1 MSADLSNLARQPWAN
16 AEQSL
21 EANLNNPLCSWD
33 GRDGAGA
40 ATARKAMRAYAG
52 AHKMFATS
60 AITALTAQNSRGVF
74 DVLDVPPNFVEAQL
88 DAIFSDIFPDA
99 VKIGMISNE
108 GVAKAIAKSLSKH
121 GAKNVVL
128 DPVMVATS
136 GGVLMK
142 QSALHALKY
151 KLAPAADIIT
161 PNVREAEVLAEMKIS
176 SLAGMRA
183 AAIKISQFFGG
194 AILIKGGDLA
204 GASAA
209 CGAAE
214 AGAAE
219 MNIARNFKAFGRETG
234 KNGARENSA
243 SSTKSANFTDENFTS
258 EYKILTTSAEPSFER
273 NLSAA
278 PLDASFE
285 SNSEGADLTNS
296 AVDILYENGKF
307 YECSASKVTTKNT
320 HGTGCTLSSAI
331 ACALA
336 AGLSLSAAVAHAKGF
351 VRMALG
357 WGEQIGHGCGA
368 IDHYFTVQD
377 PFGADFGRPCADEIK
392 IISRD

>member
-1 MSADLSNLARQPWAN
+1 MRKILTIAGSDS
-16 AEQSL
+16 
-21 EANLNNPLCSWD
+21 
-33 GRDGAGA
+33 GGGAGIQA
-40 ATARKAMRAYAG
+40 DIKTIS
-52 AHKMFATS
+52 AHKMFAMS

-74 DVLDVPPNFVEAQL
+74 DVLDVSPHFVEAQL

-108 GVAKAIAKSLSKH
+108 GVAEAIAKSLSKH

-151 KLAPAADIIT
+151 KLAPAAEIIT
-161 PNVREAEVLAEMKIS
+161 PNVREAEVLAEMKIL
-176 SLAGMRA
+176 SLADMRA
-183 AAIKISQFFGG
+183 AAVKISQFFGG
-194 AILIKGGDLA
+194 AILIKGGDLTA
-204 GASAA
+204 ASAT
-209 CGAAE
+209 CIAAE
-214 AGAAE
+214 AGAAK
-219 MNIARNFKAFGRETG
+219 MNTARNFNASQRETG

-243 SSTKSANFTDENFTS
+243 GSTKSADFAEENFTS
-258 EYKILTTSAEPSFER
+258 EGINLAASAEPLFEQ
-273 NLSAA
+273 NLSV
-278 PLDASFE
+278 ASLGAGFE
-285 SNSEGADLTNS
+285 PSGENADLRNF

-307 YECSASKVTTKNT
+307 YEFSVPKISTRNT

-336 AGLSLSAAVAHAKGF
+336 AGLSLPAAVAHAKGF
-351 VRMALG
+351 VRRALG
-357 WGEQIGHGCGA
+357 WSEQIGHGCGA

-377 PFGADFGRPCADEIK
+377 PFGADFDRPCADEIK
-392 IISRD
+392 IIAPD

>member
-21 EANLNNPLCSWD
+21 EANLNNPLRSWD
-33 GRDGAGA
+33 GRDGVGA
-40 ATARKAMRAYAG
+40 ATARKAMRAYAS
-52 AHKMFATS
+52 AHKMFAMS

-74 DVLDVPPNFVEAQL
+74 GVLDVSPDFVEAQL

-151 KLAPAADIIT
+151 ELAPAAEIIT
-161 PNVREAEVLAEMKIS
+161 PNVREAEVLAEMKIL
-176 SLAGMRA
+176 SLADMRA
-183 AAIKISQFFGG
+183 AAVKISQFFGG
-194 AILIKGGDLA
+194 AILIKGGDLT
-204 GASAA
+204 GASEA
-209 CGAAE
+209 CI
-214 AGAAE
+214 AAE
-219 MNIARNFKAFGRETG
+219 MNTARNFNASQRETG
-234 KNGARENSA
+234 ENGARKNSMG
-243 SSTKSANFTDENFTS
+243 STKSADFADENFTS
-258 EYKILTTSAEPSFER
+258 ECVNLTASAKPSFGQ

-278 PLDASFE
+278 PLDAAFE
-285 SNSEGADLTNS
+285 LSGENADLRNF

-307 YECSASKVTTKNT
+307 YEFSAPKISTRNT

-336 AGLSLSAAVAHAKGF
+336 AGLSLPAAVAHAKGF
-351 VRMALG
+351 VRRALC
-357 WGEQIGHGCGA
+357 WSEQIGHGCGA
-368 IDHYFTVQD
+368 IDHYFTVQG
-377 PFGADFGRPCADEIK
+377 PFGADFGGSCSNEIK
-392 IISRD
+392 IISPD

>member
-1 MSADLSNLARQPWAN
+1 MRKILTIAGSDS
-16 AEQSL
+16 
-21 EANLNNPLCSWD
+21 
-33 GRDGAGA
+33 GGGAGIQA
-40 ATARKAMRAYAG
+40 DIKTIS
-52 AHKMFATS
+52 AHKMFAMS

-74 DVLDVPPNFVEAQL
+74 GVLDVPPNFVEAQL

-108 GVAKAIAKSLSKH
+108 GVAEAIAKSLSRH

-151 KLAPAADIIT
+151 KLAPAAEIIT

-183 AAIKISQFFGG
+183 AAVKISQFFGG
-194 AILIKGGDLA
+194 AILIKGGDLTA
-204 GASAA
+204 ASEA
-209 CGAAE
+209 CGTAE
-214 AGAAE
+214 ADT
-219 MNIARNFKAFGRETG
+219 ARNFNASQRETG
-234 KNGARENSA
+234 ENGARENSA
-243 SSTKSANFTDENFTS
+243 GSTKSADFADENFTS
-258 EYKILTTSAEPSFER
+258 ECKILTASAEPSFEQ

-278 PLDASFE
+278 PLGVGFE
-285 SNSEGADLTNS
+285 PSGEGADLTNS

-307 YECSASKVTTKNT
+307 YEFSAPKISTRNT

-336 AGLSLSAAVAHAKGF
+336 AGLSLPAAVAHAKGF
-351 VRMALG
+351 VRRALG
-357 WGEQIGHGCGA
+357 WSEQIGHGCGA
-368 IDHYFTVQD
+368 IDHYFTVQS
-377 PFGADFGRPCADEIK
+377 PFGADFGESCANEIK
-392 IISRD
+392 IISQD

>member
-1 MSADLSNLARQPWAN
+1 MKRILTIAGSDS
-16 AEQSL
+16 
-21 EANLNNPLCSWD
+21 
-33 GRDGAGA
+33 GGGAGIQA
-40 ATARKAMRAYAG
+40 DIKTIS
-52 AHKMFATS
+52 AHKMFAMS

-74 DVLDVPPNFVEAQL
+74 GVLDIPPNFVEAQL

-108 GVAKAIAKSLSKH
+108 GVAEAIAKSLGKH

-151 KLAPAADIIT
+151 KLAPAAEIIT

-176 SLAGMRA
+176 SLADMRA
-183 AAIKISQFFGG
+183 AAVKISQFFGG
-194 AILIKGGDLA
+194 AILIKGGDLV
-204 GASAA
+204 GASVA
-209 CGAAE
+209 CGAA
-214 AGAAE
+214 GAAQ
-219 MNIARNFKAFGRETG
+219 NFNASQRDTG
-234 KNGARENSA
+234 ENGARENFA
-243 SSTKSANFTDENFTS
+243 GSTKSADFADENFTS
-258 EYKILTTSAEPSFER
+258 GGGNLTTGAEPSFGR

-278 PLDASFE
+278 PLGAGFE
-285 SNSEGADLTNS
+285 LSGEGGDLRNF

-307 YECSASKVTTKNT
+307 HEFSAPKISTRNT

-336 AGLSLSAAVAHAKGF
+336 AGLSLPAAVAHAKGF
-351 VRMALG
+351 VRRALG

-368 IDHYFTVQD
+368 IDHYFTVRD
-377 PFGADFGRPCADEIK
+377 PLGADFGGSCANEIK
-392 IISRD
+392 IIAPD

>member
-1 MSADLSNLARQPWAN
+1 MRKILTIAGSDS
-16 AEQSL
+16 
-21 EANLNNPLCSWD
+21 
-33 GRDGAGA
+33 GGGAGIQA
-40 ATARKAMRAYAG
+40 DIKTIS
-52 AHKMFATS
+52 AHKMFAMS

-74 DVLDVPPNFVEAQL
+74 GVLDVPPDFVEAQL
-88 DAIFSDIFPDA
+88 DAVFSDIFPDA

-108 GVAKAIAKSLSKH
+108 GVAEAIAKSLSKH

-151 KLAPAADIIT
+151 KLAPAAEIIT
-161 PNVREAEVLAEMKIS
+161 PNVREAEVLAEMKIL

-183 AAIKISQFFGG
+183 AAVKISQFFGG

-204 GASAA
+204 GASVA
-209 CGAAE
+209 CGATCIAAE
-214 AGAAE
+214 ADAAE
-219 MNIARNFKAFGRETG
+219 MNTARNFKARRCETSED
-234 KNGARENSA
+234 GARENFA
-243 SSTKSANFTDENFTS
+243 SLPKSANFASENFTS
-258 EYKILTTSAEPSFER
+258 GGGNLTASAEPSFGQ

-278 PLDASFE
+278 PLDAGFE
-285 SNSEGADLTNS
+285 PSGEGEDLTNS

-307 YECSASKVTTKNT
+307 YEFSAPKIATRNT

-336 AGLSLSAAVAHAKGF
+336 AGLSLPAAVAHAKGF
-351 VRMALG
+351 VRRALG
-357 WGEQIGHGCGA
+357 WDEQIGHGCGA
-368 IDHYFTVQD
+368 IDHYFTVQG
-377 PFGADFGRPCADEIK
+377 PFGADFDGSCANEIK
-392 IISRD
+392 IIAPD

>member
-1 MSADLSNLARQPWAN
+1 MRKILTIAGSDS
-16 AEQSL
+16 
-21 EANLNNPLCSWD
+21 
-33 GRDGAGA
+33 GGGAGIQA
-40 ATARKAMRAYAG
+40 DIKTIS
-52 AHKMFATS
+52 AHKMFAMS

-74 DVLDVPPNFVEAQL
+74 GVLDVPPDFVEAQL
-88 DAIFSDIFPDA
+88 DAVFSDIFPDA

-108 GVAKAIAKSLSKH
+108 GVAEAIAKSLGKH

-151 KLAPAADIIT
+151 ELAPAAEIIT
-161 PNVREAEVLAEMKIS
+161 PNVREAEVLAEMKIL

-183 AAIKISQFFGG
+183 AAVKISQFFSG

-204 GASAA
+204 GASRA
-209 CGAAE
+209 CGAADT
-214 AGAAE
+214 AQ
-219 MNIARNFKAFGRETG
+219 NFNASQRDTG
-234 KNGARENSA
+234 ENGARENFA
-243 SSTKSANFTDENFTS
+243 GSTKSADFADENFTS
-258 EYKILTTSAEPSFER
+258 GGGNLTTGAEPSFGR

-278 PLDASFE
+278 PLDAGFE
-285 SNSEGADLTNS
+285 SNSEDADLRNS

-307 YECSASKVTTKNT
+307 YEFSAPKISTRNT

-336 AGLSLSAAVAHAKGF
+336 AGLSLPVAVAHAKGF
-351 VRMALG
+351 VRRALG

-368 IDHYFTVQD
+368 IDHYFTVRD
-377 PFGADFGRPCADEIK
+377 PFGADFGGSCANEIK
-392 IISRD
+392 IIAPD

>member
-1 MSADLSNLARQPWAN
+1 MRKILTIAGSDS
-16 AEQSL
+16 
-21 EANLNNPLCSWD
+21 
-33 GRDGAGA
+33 GGGAGIQA
-40 ATARKAMRAYAG
+40 DIKTIS
-52 AHKMFATS
+52 AHKMFAMS

-74 DVLDVPPNFVEAQL
+74 GVLDVSPDFVEAQL

-108 GVAKAIAKSLSKH
+108 GVAEAIAKSLSKY

-151 KLAPAADIIT
+151 ELAPAAEIIT

-176 SLAGMRA
+176 SLAGMHA
-183 AAIKISQFFGG
+183 AAVKISQFFGG

-204 GASAA
+204 GASEA
-209 CGAAE
+209 CIAAE
-214 AGAAE
+214 ASAAK
-219 MNIARNFKAFGRETG
+219 MNAARNFNASQRETG
-234 KNGARENSA
+234 ENGACENSA
-243 SSTKSANFTDENFTS
+243 GLTERANFASENFTN
-258 EYKILTTSAEPSFER
+258 ECKILTTGAEPSFGQ

-278 PLDASFE
+278 PLDIGFKPSG
-285 SNSEGADLTNS
+285 EGEDLTNS

-307 YECSASKVTTKNT
+307 YEFSAPKISTRNT

-336 AGLSLSAAVAHAKGF
+336 AGLSLPAAVAHAKGF
-351 VRMALG
+351 VRMALC
-357 WGEQIGHGCGA
+357 WNEQIGHGCGA

-377 PFGADFGRPCADEIK
+377 PFGADFDGSCANEIK
-392 IISRD
+392 IIAPD

>member
-21 EANLNNPLCSWD
+21 EANLNNPLRSRD
-33 GRDGAGA
+33 GRDGVGA
-40 ATARKAMRAYAG
+40 ATARKAMRAYAS

-74 DVLDVPPNFVEAQL
+74 SVLDVSPHFVEAQL

-108 GVAKAIAKSLSKH
+108 GVAEAIAKSLSRH

-151 KLAPAADIIT
+151 ELAPTAEIIT

-183 AAIKISQFFGG
+183 AAVKISQFFGG
-194 AILIKGGDLA
+194 AILIKGGDLTA
-204 GASAA
+204 ASAA
-209 CGAAE
+209 CGAADT
-214 AGAAE
+214 
-219 MNIARNFKAFGRETG
+219 ARNFKVLLREAG
-234 KNGARENSA
+234 ENGACENSA
-243 SSTKSANFTDENFTS
+243 SSTKSANFVSENFTS
-258 EYKILTTSAEPSFER
+258 ECKILTASAEPSFEQ
-273 NLSAA
+273 NLST
-278 PLDASFE
+278 ASL
-285 SNSEGADLTNS
+285 GAGFKPSGEDGGVDLTNL
-296 AVDILYENGKF
+296 AIDILYENGKF
-307 YECSASKVTTKNT
+307 YEFSAPKIATRNT

-336 AGLSLSAAVAHAKGF
+336 AGLSLPAAVAHAKGF
-351 VRMALG
+351 VRRSLG
-357 WGEQIGHGCGA
+357 WSEQIGHGCRA

-377 PFGADFGRPCADEIK
+377 PFGADFDGSCANEIK
-392 IISRD
+392 IIAPD

>member
-1 MSADLSNLARQPWAN
+1 MRKILTIAGSDS
-16 AEQSL
+16 
-21 EANLNNPLCSWD
+21 
-33 GRDGAGA
+33 GGGAGIQA
-40 ATARKAMRAYAG
+40 DIKTIS
-52 AHKMFATS
+52 AHKMFAMS

-74 DVLDVPPNFVEAQL
+74 GVLDVSPDFVEAQL

-99 VKIGMISNE
+99 VKIGMISNK
-108 GVAKAIAKSLSKH
+108 GVAEAIAKSLSRH

-142 QSALHALKY
+142 KSALHALKY

-161 PNVREAEVLAEMKIS
+161 PNVREAEVLAEMKIL

-183 AAIKISQFFGG
+183 AAVKISQFFGG

-209 CGAAE
+209 CGATCIAAE
-214 AGAAE
+214 ADTAE
-219 MNIARNFKAFGRETG
+219 TDTARNFNASQREASE
-234 KNGARENSA
+234 NGARENSA
-243 SSTKSANFTDENFTS
+243 SSTKSANFAAENFTS
-258 EYKILTTSAEPSFER
+258 ECKILTASAEPSFEQ

-278 PLDASFE
+278 PLDDGFKLS
-285 SNSEGADLTNS
+285 SEGEDSRNL

-307 YECSASKVTTKNT
+307 YEFSAPKISTRNT

-336 AGLSLSAAVAHAKGF
+336 AGLGLPAAVAHAKGF
-351 VRMALG
+351 VRRALG

-377 PFGADFGRPCADEIK
+377 PFGADFGGSCANEIK
-392 IISRD
+392 IIAPD

>member
-1 MSADLSNLARQPWAN
+1 MRKILTIAGSDS
-16 AEQSL
+16 
-21 EANLNNPLCSWD
+21 
-33 GRDGAGA
+33 GGGAGIQA
-40 ATARKAMRAYAG
+40 DIKTIS
-52 AHKMFATS
+52 AHKMFAMS

-74 DVLDVPPNFVEAQL
+74 GVLDVSPDFVEAQL

-108 GVAKAIAKSLSKH
+108 GVAEAIAKSLSKH
-121 GAKNVVL
+121 DAKNVVL

-142 QSALHALKY
+142 KSALHTLKY
-151 KLAPAADIIT
+151 KLAPAAEIIT

-176 SLAGMRA
+176 SLADMRA
-183 AAIKISQFFGG
+183 AAVKISQFFSG

-204 GASAA
+204 GASVA
-209 CGAAE
+209 CGAVDA
-214 AGAAE
+214 
-219 MNIARNFKAFGRETG
+219 ARNFNASQRKTG
-234 KNGARENSA
+234 ENGALKNSVDL
-243 SSTKSANFTDENFTS
+243 TERANFASENFTS
-258 EYKILTTSAEPSFER
+258 ECKNLTASAELPFEQ

-278 PLDASFE
+278 PLDAGLE

-307 YECSASKVTTKNT
+307 YEFYAPKIATCNT

-336 AGLSLSAAVAHAKGF
+336 AGLSLPAAVAHAKGF
-351 VRMALG
+351 VHRALG

-377 PFGADFGRPCADEIK
+377 PFGADFGGSCANEIK

>member
-1 MSADLSNLARQPWAN
+1 MKRILTIAGSDS
-16 AEQSL
+16 
-21 EANLNNPLCSWD
+21 
-33 GRDGAGA
+33 GGGAGIQA
-40 ATARKAMRAYAG
+40 DIKTIS
-52 AHKMFATS
+52 AHKMFAMS

-74 DVLDVPPNFVEAQL
+74 GVLDVSPDFVEAQL

-108 GVAKAIAKSLSKH
+108 GVAEAIAKSLSKH

-151 KLAPAADIIT
+151 KLAPAAEIIT

-176 SLAGMRA
+176 SLADMRA
-183 AAIKISQFFGG
+183 AAVKISQFFSG
-194 AILIKGGDLA
+194 AILIKGGDLTAASATCIAA
-204 GASAA
+204 GA
-209 CGAAE
+209 GAVQ
-214 AGAAE
+214 
-219 MNIARNFKAFGRETG
+219 NFKAFGRETG
-234 KNGARENSA
+234 ENGTRENSA
-243 SSTKSANFTDENFTS
+243 GSTKRTNFASENFTN
-258 EYKILTTSAEPSFER
+258 ECKILTASVELSFEQ

-278 PLDASFE
+278 PLDAGFGPSR
-285 SNSEGADLTNS
+285 EGADLRNL

-307 YECSASKVTTKNT
+307 YEFFAPKIATRNT

-336 AGLSLSAAVAHAKGF
+336 AGLSLPAAVAHAKGF
-351 VRMALG
+351 VRRALG

-377 PFGADFGRPCADEIK
+377 PFGADFGGSCANEVK
-392 IISRD
+392 ISSAR

>member
-1 MSADLSNLARQPWAN
+1 MKRILTIAGSDS
-16 AEQSL
+16 
-21 EANLNNPLCSWD
+21 
-33 GRDGAGA
+33 GGGAGIQA
-40 ATARKAMRAYAG
+40 DIKTIS
-52 AHKMFATS
+52 AHKMFAMS

-74 DVLDVPPNFVEAQL
+74 GVLDVPPYFVRAQL

-108 GVAKAIAKSLSKH
+108 GVAEAIVKNLSKY

-151 KLAPAADIIT
+151 ELAPAAEIIT
-161 PNVREAEVLAEMKIS
+161 PNVREAEILAEMKIS
-176 SLAGMRA
+176 SLADMRA
-183 AAIKISQFFGG
+183 AAVKISQFFGG

-204 GASAA
+204 GASVA
-209 CGAAE
+209 CGVADA
-214 AGAAE
+214 
-219 MNIARNFKAFGRETG
+219 ARNFKAFGHETG
-234 KNGARENSA
+234 ENGARENSA
-243 SSTKSANFTDENFTS
+243 DLTKRANFASENFTN
-258 EYKILTTSAEPSFER
+258 ECKILKTNAEPSFEQ
-273 NLSAA
+273 NLSAV
-278 PLDASFE
+278 PLDDDFE
-285 SNSEGADLTNS
+285 PSGENGDLRNL

-307 YECSASKVTTKNT
+307 YEFSAPKVATKNT

-336 AGLSLSAAVAHAKGF
+336 AGLSLPAAVAHAKGF
-351 VRMALG
+351 VRRALG

-368 IDHYFTVQD
+368 IDHYFTVQS
-377 PFGADFGRPCADEIK
+377 PFGADFGGSYANEIK
-392 IISRD
+392 IIS

>member
-1 MSADLSNLARQPWAN
+1 MRKILTIAGSDS
-16 AEQSL
+16 
-21 EANLNNPLCSWD
+21 
-33 GRDGAGA
+33 GGGAGIQA
-40 ATARKAMRAYAG
+40 DIKTIS
-52 AHKMFATS
+52 AHKMFAMS

-74 DVLDVPPNFVEAQL
+74 GVLDVSPDFVEAQL

-108 GVAKAIAKSLSKH
+108 GVAEVIAKSLSKH

-151 KLAPAADIIT
+151 KLAPAAEIIT

-183 AAIKISQFFGG
+183 AVVKISKFFGG

-209 CGAAE
+209 CGAAD
-214 AGAAE
+214 A
-219 MNIARNFKAFGRETG
+219 ARNFKAFGRKAGED
-234 KNGARENSA
+234 GARENSA
-243 SSTKSANFTDENFTS
+243 GLTERANFASENFTN
-258 EYKILTTSAEPSFER
+258 ECKILTASAVPSFEQ

-278 PLDASFE
+278 PLDTGFE
-285 SNSEGADLTNS
+285 PNSEGGDLRNL
-296 AVDILYENGKF
+296 AVDILYENGIF
-307 YECSASKVTTKNT
+307 YEFSAPKIATRNT

-336 AGLSLSAAVAHAKGF
+336 AGLSLPAAVAHAKGF
-351 VRMALG
+351 VRRALG
-357 WGEQIGHGCGA
+357 WNEQIGHGCGA

-377 PFGADFGRPCADEIK
+377 PFGANFDGSCANEIK
-392 IISRD
+392 IIVPD

>member
-1 MSADLSNLARQPWAN
+1 MKRILTIAGSDS
-16 AEQSL
+16 
-21 EANLNNPLCSWD
+21 
-33 GRDGAGA
+33 GGGAGIQA
-40 ATARKAMRAYAG
+40 DIKTIS
-52 AHKMFATS
+52 AHKMFAMS

-74 DVLDVPPNFVEAQL
+74 GVLDVPPDFVEAQL

-108 GVAKAIAKSLSKH
+108 GVAEAIAKSLSKH

-161 PNVREAEVLAEMKIS
+161 PNVREAEVLAEIKIS
-176 SLAGMRA
+176 SLADMRA
-183 AAIKISQFFGG
+183 AAVKISQFFGG

-204 GASAA
+204 GASEA
-209 CGAAE
+209 CGAA
-214 AGAAE
+214 GADTAQ
-219 MNIARNFKAFGRETG
+219 NFKAFGHEMGENST
-234 KNGARENSA
+234 RENSA
-243 SSTKSANFTDENFTS
+243 SSTKRANFADENFTS
-258 EYKILTTSAEPSFER
+258 ECKILTARAEPSFEKKI
-273 NLSAA
+273 SAA
-278 PLDASFE
+278 PLDDGFKPSG
-285 SNSEGADLTNS
+285 EGGDLTNL
-296 AVDILYENGKF
+296 AVDILYESGKF
-307 YECSASKVTTKNT
+307 YEFSAPKISTRNT

-336 AGLSLSAAVAHAKGF
+336 AGLSLPAAVAHAKGF
-351 VRMALG
+351 VHRALG

-368 IDHYFTVQD
+368 IDHYFTAQD
-377 PFGADFGRPCADEIK
+377 PFGADFCGSCANEIK

>member
-1 MSADLSNLARQPWAN
+1 MRKILTIAGSDS
-16 AEQSL
+16 
-21 EANLNNPLCSWD
+21 
-33 GRDGAGA
+33 GGGAGIQA
-40 ATARKAMRAYAG
+40 DIKTIS
-52 AHKMFATS
+52 AHKMFAMS

-74 DVLDVPPNFVEAQL
+74 GVLDVSPDFVEAQL

-108 GVAKAIAKSLSKH
+108 GVAEAIAKSLSKH

-151 KLAPAADIIT
+151 KLAPAAEIIT

-176 SLAGMRA
+176 SLADMRA
-183 AAIKISQFFGG
+183 AAVKISQFFSG
-194 AILIKGGDLA
+194 AILIKGGDLTAASATCIAA
-204 GASAA
+204 GA
-209 CGAAE
+209 GAVQ
-214 AGAAE
+214 
-219 MNIARNFKAFGRETG
+219 NFKAFGRETG
-234 KNGARENSA
+234 ENGTRENSA
-243 SSTKSANFTDENFTS
+243 GSTKRTNFASENFTNES
-258 EYKILTTSAEPSFER
+258 GNLKTSAEPSFEQ

-278 PLDASFE
+278 SIGAGFE
-285 SNSEGADLTNS
+285 PSGEDEDGDLTNL

-307 YECSASKVTTKNT
+307 YEFFAPKIATRNT

-336 AGLSLSAAVAHAKGF
+336 AGLSLPAAVAHAKGF
-351 VRMALG
+351 VRRALG

-377 PFGADFGRPCADEIK
+377 PFGADFGGSCANEVK
-392 IISRD
+392 ISSAR

>member
-1 MSADLSNLARQPWAN
+1 M
-16 AEQSL
+16 
-21 EANLNNPLCSWD
+21 
-33 GRDGAGA
+33 GA

-74 DVLDVPPNFVEAQL
+74 GVLDVSPDFVEAQL
-88 DAIFSDIFPDA
+88 DAIFNDIFPDA

-108 GVAKAIAKSLSKH
+108 GVAEAIAKSLSKH

-151 KLAPAADIIT
+151 ELAPAAEIIT

-183 AAIKISQFFGG
+183 AAVKISQFFGG
-194 AILIKGGDLA
+194 AILIKGGDLTA
-204 GASAA
+204 ASAA
-209 CGAAE
+209 CGAAD
-214 AGAAE
+214 AAQ
-219 MNIARNFKAFGRETG
+219 NFKAFGHEIG
-234 KNGARENSA
+234 ENGALKNSA
-243 SSTKSANFTDENFTS
+243 DLTKSANFADENFTS
-258 EYKILTTSAEPSFER
+258 GGVNLTADAELSFEQ

-278 PLDASFE
+278 SLSAGFE
-285 SNSEGADLTNS
+285 PSGEGADLRNL

-307 YECSASKVTTKNT
+307 HEFSAPKISTRNT

-336 AGLSLSAAVAHAKGF
+336 AGLSLPAAVAHAKGF
-351 VRMALG
+351 VRRALG
-357 WGEQIGHGCGA
+357 WSEQIGHGCGA

-377 PFGADFGRPCADEIK
+377 PFGADFDGSCADEIK
-392 IISRD
+392 IIPPD

>member
-1 MSADLSNLARQPWAN
+1 MRKILTIAGSDS
-16 AEQSL
+16 
-21 EANLNNPLCSWD
+21 
-33 GRDGAGA
+33 GGGAGIQA
-40 ATARKAMRAYAG
+40 DIKTIS
-52 AHKMFATS
+52 AHKMFAMS

-74 DVLDVPPNFVEAQL
+74 GVLDVSPDFVEAQL

-99 VKIGMISNE
+99 VKIGMISNK
-108 GVAKAIAKSLSKH
+108 GVAEAIAKSLSKH

-161 PNVREAEVLAEMKIS
+161 PNVREAEVLAEIKIS
-176 SLAGMRA
+176 SLADMRA
-183 AAIKISQFFGG
+183 AAVKISQFFGG

-204 GASAA
+204 GASRA

-214 AGAAE
+214 A
-219 MNIARNFKAFGRETG
+219 ARNFKAFGHEAG
-234 KNGARENSA
+234 ENGTRENSA
-243 SSTKSANFTDENFTS
+243 GLTEHANFASENFTN
-258 EYKILTTSAEPSFER
+258 ECKILTARAELSFEQ

-278 PLDASFE
+278 SLGAGFE
-285 SNSEGADLTNS
+285 PSGEDEGGDLRNL

-307 YECSASKVTTKNT
+307 YEFSAPKIATRNT

-336 AGLSLSAAVAHAKGF
+336 AGLSLPAAVAHAKGF
-351 VRMALG
+351 VHRALG

-377 PFGADFGRPCADEIK
+377 PFGADFGACKNEIK
-392 IISRD
+392 IISSD

>member
-1 MSADLSNLARQPWAN
+1 MKTNIPILTITGSDSTGGSGVQADIKTIS
-16 AEQSL
+16 
-21 EANLNNPLCSWD
+21 
-33 GRDGAGA
+33 
-40 ATARKAMRAYAG
+40 
-52 AHKMFATS
+52 AHKMFAMS

-74 DVLDVPPNFVEAQL
+74 GVMDVSPDFVEAQL

-108 GVAKAIAKSLSKH
+108 GVAEAIAKSLSKH

-151 KLAPAADIIT
+151 ELAPAAEIIT
-161 PNVREAEVLAEMKIS
+161 PNVREAEVLAEMKILN
-176 SLAGMRA
+176 LADMRA
-183 AAIKISQFFGG
+183 AAVKISQFFGG
-194 AILIKGGDLA
+194 AILIKGGDLTA
-204 GASAA
+204 ASVA
-209 CGAAE
+209 CGAACIVAE
-214 AGAAE
+214 ADAAE
-219 MNIARNFKAFGRETG
+219 MNIAQNFKVLLREAG
-234 KNGARENSA
+234 ENGAHENSV
-243 SSTKSANFTDENFTS
+243 SSTKSANFADENFTS
-258 EYKILTTSAEPSFER
+258 ECKILTTGAESSFEQ

-278 PLDASFE
+278 PLDDGFKPSG
-285 SNSEGADLTNS
+285 EGADFTNL

-307 YECSASKVTTKNT
+307 YEFSAPKISTRNT

-351 VRMALG
+351 VRRALG
-357 WGEQIGHGCGA
+357 WDEQIGHGCGA
-368 IDHYFTVQD
+368 IDHYFTVRD
-377 PFGADFGRPCADEIK
+377 PFGADFDGSCANEIK
-392 IISRD
+392 IIAPN

>member
-1 MSADLSNLARQPWAN
+1 MKRILTIAGSDS
-16 AEQSL
+16 
-21 EANLNNPLCSWD
+21 
-33 GRDGAGA
+33 GGGAGIQA
-40 ATARKAMRAYAG
+40 DIKTIS
-52 AHKMFATS
+52 AHKMFAMS

-74 DVLDVPPNFVEAQL
+74 GVLDISPDFVEAQL

-108 GVAKAIAKSLSKH
+108 RVAETIAKSLSKH

-151 KLAPAADIIT
+151 KLAPAAEIIT

-176 SLAGMRA
+176 GLADMRA
-183 AAIKISQFFGG
+183 AAVKISQFFGG

-204 GASAA
+204 GASET
-209 CGAAE
+209 CGAAD
-214 AGAAE
+214 AAQ
-219 MNIARNFKAFGRETG
+219 NFKAFGLETSE
-234 KNGARENSA
+234 NGALKNSA
-243 SSTKSANFTDENFTS
+243 GLTKRANFASENFTN
-258 EYKILTTSAEPSFER
+258 ECKILTASVEPSFEK

-278 PLDASFE
+278 TLDDGFKPSDE
-285 SNSEGADLTNS
+285 DEDGDLRNL
-296 AVDILYENGKF
+296 AVDILYEDGKF
-307 YECSASKVTTKNT
+307 YEFSAPKIATRNT

-336 AGLSLSAAVAHAKGF
+336 AGLSLPAAVAHAKGF
-351 VRMALG
+351 VRRALG
-357 WGEQIGHGCGA
+357 WNEQIGHGCGA

-377 PFGADFGRPCADEIK
+377 PFGADFGGSCANEIK

>member
-1 MSADLSNLARQPWAN
+1 MKRILTIAGSDS
-16 AEQSL
+16 
-21 EANLNNPLCSWD
+21 
-33 GRDGAGA
+33 GGGAGIQA
-40 ATARKAMRAYAG
+40 DIKTIS
-52 AHKMFATS
+52 AHKMFAMS

-74 DVLDVPPNFVEAQL
+74 GVLDVSPDFVEAQL

-108 GVAKAIAKSLSKH
+108 GVAEAIAKSLSKY

-142 QSALHALKY
+142 KSALHALKY
-151 KLAPAADIIT
+151 KLAPAAEIIT

-176 SLAGMRA
+176 SLADMRA
-183 AAIKISQFFGG
+183 AAVKISQFFSG

-204 GASAA
+204 DASRA
-209 CGAAE
+209 CGAVDTAQNFNASQQE
-214 AGAAE
+214 AGE
-219 MNIARNFKAFGRETG
+219 D
-234 KNGARENSA
+234 GARENSA
-243 SSTKSANFTDENFTS
+243 GLTERANFADENLAS
-258 EYKILTTSAEPSFER
+258 ESGNLKTGTEPSFGQ

-278 PLDASFE
+278 PLDAGFE
-285 SNSEGADLTNS
+285 PNSEDGDLRNL
-296 AVDILYENGKF
+296 AIDILYENGKF
-307 YECSASKVTTKNT
+307 YEFSASKVATKNT

-336 AGLSLSAAVAHAKGF
+336 AGLSLPAAVAHAKGF
-351 VRMALG
+351 VRRALS

-377 PFGADFGRPCADEIK
+377 PFGADFGGSCANEIK

>member
-1 MSADLSNLARQPWAN
+1 MRKILTIAGSDS
-16 AEQSL
+16 
-21 EANLNNPLCSWD
+21 
-33 GRDGAGA
+33 GGGAGIQA
-40 ATARKAMRAYAG
+40 DIKTIS

-74 DVLDVPPNFVEAQL
+74 GVLDVSPHFVEAQL

-151 KLAPAADIIT
+151 ELAPAAEIIT
-161 PNVREAEVLAEMKIS
+161 PNVREAEVLAEMKIL
-176 SLAGMRA
+176 SLADMRA
-183 AAIKISQFFGG
+183 AAVKISQFFGG
-194 AILIKGGDLA
+194 AILIKGGDLT
-204 GASAA
+204 GASEA
-209 CGAAE
+209 CI
-214 AGAAE
+214 AAE
-219 MNIARNFKAFGRETG
+219 MNTARNFNASQRETG
-234 KNGARENSA
+234 ENGARKNSMG
-243 SSTKSANFTDENFTS
+243 STKSADFADENFTS
-258 EYKILTTSAEPSFER
+258 ECVNLTASAKPSFGQ

-278 PLDASFE
+278 PLDAAFE
-285 SNSEGADLTNS
+285 LSGENADLRNF

-307 YECSASKVTTKNT
+307 YEFSAPKISTRNT

-336 AGLSLSAAVAHAKGF
+336 AGLSLPAAVAHAKGF
-351 VRMALG
+351 VRRALC
-357 WGEQIGHGCGA
+357 WSEQIGHGCGA
-368 IDHYFTVQD
+368 IDHYFTVQG
-377 PFGADFGRPCADEIK
+377 PFGADFGGSCSNEIK
-392 IISRD
+392 IISPD

>member
-1 MSADLSNLARQPWAN
+1 MRKILTIAGSDS
-16 AEQSL
+16 
-21 EANLNNPLCSWD
+21 
-33 GRDGAGA
+33 GGGAGIQA
-40 ATARKAMRAYAG
+40 DIKTIS
-52 AHKMFATS
+52 AHKMFAMS

-74 DVLDVPPNFVEAQL
+74 GVLDVPPDFVEAQL

-108 GVAKAIAKSLSKH
+108 GVAEAIAKSLSKY

-151 KLAPAADIIT
+151 KLAPAAEIIT
-161 PNVREAEVLAEMKIS
+161 PNVREAEVLAEMKIL

-183 AAIKISQFFGG
+183 AVVKISQFFSG

-204 GASAA
+204 GASEV
-209 CGAAE
+209 C
-214 AGAAE
+214 GAAE
-219 MNIARNFKAFGRETG
+219 MNTARNFNASQRETG
-234 KNGARENSA
+234 ENGACENSA
-243 SSTKSANFTDENFTS
+243 SSTKSANFAGKNFTS
-258 EYKILTTSAEPSFER
+258 GGGNLTADAEPSFGR

-278 PLDASFE
+278 PLDIGFKPSG
-285 SNSEGADLTNS
+285 EGEDLTNL

-307 YECSASKVTTKNT
+307 HEFSAPKISTRNT

-336 AGLSLSAAVAHAKGF
+336 AGLSLPAAVAHAKGF
-351 VRMALG
+351 VRRALG
-357 WGEQIGHGCGA
+357 WDEQIGHGCGA

-377 PFGADFGRPCADEIK
+377 PFGADSGGSCADEIK

>member
-21 EANLNNPLCSWD
+21 EANLNSPLRSRD
-33 GRDGAGA
+33 GRDGVGA
-40 ATARKAMRAYAG
+40 ATARKAMRAYAS

-74 DVLDVPPNFVEAQL
+74 SVLDVSPHFVEAQL

-108 GVAKAIAKSLSKH
+108 GVAEAIAKSLSRH

-151 KLAPAADIIT
+151 KLAPAAEIIT

-176 SLAGMRA
+176 SLADMCA
-183 AAIKISQFFGG
+183 AAVKISQFFGG
-194 AILIKGGDLA
+194 AILIKGGDLTA
-204 GASAA
+204 ASAA
-209 CGAAE
+209 CGAADT
-214 AGAAE
+214 
-219 MNIARNFKAFGRETG
+219 ARNFKVLLREAG
-234 KNGARENSA
+234 ENGACENSA
-243 SSTKSANFTDENFTS
+243 SSTKSANFADENFTS
-258 EYKILTTSAEPSFER
+258 ECKILTASAVPSFEQ
-273 NLSAA
+273 NLSAS
-278 PLDASFE
+278 PLDAGFE
-285 SNSEGADLTNS
+285 PNSEDGDLTNL

-307 YECSASKVTTKNT
+307 YEFSASKVATKNT

-336 AGLSLSAAVAHAKGF
+336 AGLSLPAAVAHAKGF

-357 WGEQIGHGCGA
+357 WGEQIGYGCGA

-377 PFGADFGRPCADEIK
+377 PFGADFDGSCANEIK

>member
-1 MSADLSNLARQPWAN
+1 MKRILTIAGSDS
-16 AEQSL
+16 
-21 EANLNNPLCSWD
+21 
-33 GRDGAGA
+33 GGGAGIQA
-40 ATARKAMRAYAG
+40 DIKTIS
-52 AHKMFATS
+52 AHKMFAMS

-74 DVLDVPPNFVEAQL
+74 GVLDVSPDFVEAQL

-108 GVAKAIAKSLSKH
+108 GVAEAIAKSLSKH

-151 KLAPAADIIT
+151 KLAPAAKIIM

-176 SLAGMRA
+176 SLAGMRVA
-183 AAIKISQFFGG
+183 AVKISQFFGG

-204 GASAA
+204 AASRA
-209 CGAAE
+209 CGAME
-214 AGAAE
+214 ADAVQ
-219 MNIARNFKAFGRETG
+219 NFNTFGRETSE
-234 KNGARENSA
+234 NGALKNS
-243 SSTKSANFTDENFTS
+243 TGLTERANFAAENFTS
-258 EYKILTTSAEPSFER
+258 GGGNLTASAEPSFKQ

-278 PLDASFE
+278 PLDAGFE
-285 SNSEGADLTNS
+285 PSGEGGDLRNF

-307 YECSASKVTTKNT
+307 YEFSAPKISTRNT

-336 AGLSLSAAVAHAKGF
+336 AGLSLPAAVAHAKGF
-351 VRMALG
+351 VRRALG
-357 WGEQIGHGCGA
+357 WDEQIGHGCGA
-368 IDHYFTVQD
+368 IDHYFTIQD
-377 PFGADFGRPCADEIK
+377 PFGADFDGSCANEIK
-392 IISRD
+392 IVSRD

>member
-1 MSADLSNLARQPWAN
+1 MRKILTIAGSDS
-16 AEQSL
+16 
-21 EANLNNPLCSWD
+21 
-33 GRDGAGA
+33 GGGAGIQA
-40 ATARKAMRAYAG
+40 DIKTIS
-52 AHKMFATS
+52 AHKMFAMS

-74 DVLDVPPNFVEAQL
+74 GVLDVPPDFVEAQL

-108 GVAKAIAKSLSKH
+108 GVAEAIAKSLSRH

-151 KLAPAADIIT
+151 ELAPAAEIIT
-161 PNVREAEVLAEMKIS
+161 PNVCEAEVLAEMKIL

-183 AAIKISQFFGG
+183 AAVKISQFFGG

-204 GASAA
+204 GAS
-209 CGAAE
+209 E
-214 AGAAE
+214 AYGAAE
-219 MNIARNFKAFGRETG
+219 MNTARNFNASQRETG
-234 KNGARENSA
+234 ENGARENSTG
-243 SSTKSANFTDENFTS
+243 STKSADFADENFTS
-258 EYKILTTSAEPSFER
+258 ECEILTTGAEPSFGQ

-278 PLDASFE
+278 PLDIGFKPS
-285 SNSEGADLTNS
+285 SENADLRNF

-307 YECSASKVTTKNT
+307 HEFSASKVTTKNT

-336 AGLSLSAAVAHAKGF
+336 AGLSLPAAVAHAKGF
-351 VRMALG
+351 VRRALG
-357 WGEQIGHGCGA
+357 WSEQIGHGCGA
-368 IDHYFTVQD
+368 IDHYFTVQG
-377 PFGADFGRPCADEIK
+377 PFGADFGESCANEIK
-392 IISRD
+392 IIAPD

>member
-1 MSADLSNLARQPWAN
+1 MRKILTIAGSDS
-16 AEQSL
+16 
-21 EANLNNPLCSWD
+21 
-33 GRDGAGA
+33 GGGAGIQA
-40 ATARKAMRAYAG
+40 DIKTIS
-52 AHKMFATS
+52 AHKMFAMS

-74 DVLDVPPNFVEAQL
+74 GVLDIPPDFVEAQL

-108 GVAKAIAKSLSKH
+108 GVAEAIAKSLSKH

-151 KLAPAADIIT
+151 KLAPAAEIIT
-161 PNVREAEVLAEMKIS
+161 PNVREAEVLAEMKIL

-183 AAIKISQFFGG
+183 AAVKISQFFGG

-204 GASAA
+204 GASVA
-209 CGAAE
+209 CIAAE
-214 AGAAE
+214 AAE
-219 MNIARNFKAFGRETG
+219 TNGARNFNASQRETG
-234 KNGARENSA
+234 ENGALKNSA
-243 SSTKSANFTDENFTS
+243 GLTKRANFADENFTS
-258 EYKILTTSAEPSFER
+258 ESENLTASAEPSFGQ

-278 PLDASFE
+278 PLDAGFE
-285 SNSEGADLTNS
+285 PSGEGGDLTNS

-307 YECSASKVTTKNT
+307 YEFSAPKIATRNT

-336 AGLSLSAAVAHAKGF
+336 AGLSLPAAVAHAKGF
-351 VRMALG
+351 VRRALG
-357 WGEQIGHGCGA
+357 WDEQIGHGCGA

-377 PFGADFGRPCADEIK
+377 PFGADFDGSCANEIK
-392 IISRD
+392 IIAPD

>member
-1 MSADLSNLARQPWAN
+1 MRKILTIAGSDS
-16 AEQSL
+16 
-21 EANLNNPLCSWD
+21 
-33 GRDGAGA
+33 GGGAGIQA
-40 ATARKAMRAYAG
+40 DIKTIS
-52 AHKMFATS
+52 AHKMFAMS
-60 AITALTAQNSRGVF
+60 AITALTAQNSRGVSG
-74 DVLDVPPNFVEAQL
+74 VLDVSPDFVEAQL

-108 GVAKAIAKSLSKH
+108 GVAEAIAKSLSKH

-151 KLAPAADIIT
+151 KLAPAAEIIT

-176 SLAGMRA
+176 GLADMRA
-183 AAIKISQFFGG
+183 AAVKISQFFGG

-204 GASAA
+204 GASET
-209 CGAAE
+209 CGAAGIN
-214 AGAAE
+214 A
-219 MNIARNFKAFGRETG
+219 ARNFNAFGREMG
-234 KNGARENSA
+234 ENGTRENSA
-243 SSTKSANFTDENFTS
+243 SSTKRANFADENFTS
-258 EYKILTTSAEPSFER
+258 ESGNLKTSAEPSFEQ

-278 PLDASFE
+278 TLGAGFE
-285 SNSEGADLTNS
+285 PSGEDGDLTNL

-307 YECSASKVTTKNT
+307 YEFSASKVATRNT

-336 AGLSLSAAVAHAKGF
+336 AGLSLPAAVAHAKGF
-351 VRMALG
+351 VRRALG

-377 PFGADFGRPCADEIK
+377 PFGTDFGGSCANEIK

>member
-1 MSADLSNLARQPWAN
+1 MKRILTIAGSDS
-16 AEQSL
+16 
-21 EANLNNPLCSWD
+21 
-33 GRDGAGA
+33 GGGAGIQA
-40 ATARKAMRAYAG
+40 DIKTISV
-52 AHKMFATS
+52 HKMFAMS

-74 DVLDVPPNFVEAQL
+74 GVLDVSPDFVEAQL

-108 GVAKAIAKSLSKH
+108 GVAEAIAKSLSKH
-121 GAKNVVL
+121 GAKNIVL

-151 KLAPAADIIT
+151 ELAPAAEIIT

-176 SLAGMRA
+176 SLADMRA
-183 AAIKISQFFGG
+183 AAVKISQFFGG

-204 GASAA
+204 GASVA
-209 CGAAE
+209 CGAAD
-214 AGAAE
+214 AAQ
-219 MNIARNFKAFGRETG
+219 NFKAFGHEASE
-234 KNGARENSA
+234 NGARENSA
-243 SSTKSANFTDENFTS
+243 SSTKRANFADENFTS
-258 EYKILTTSAEPSFER
+258 ECKILTAGAEPSFEQ

-278 PLDASFE
+278 PLDAGFE
-285 SNSEGADLTNS
+285 PNSEGGNLRNL

-307 YECSASKVTTKNT
+307 YEFSAPKIATRNT

-336 AGLSLSAAVAHAKGF
+336 AGLSLPAAVAHAKGF
-351 VRMALG
+351 VRRALG

-377 PFGADFGRPCADEIK
+377 PFGADFGGSCADEIK
-392 IISRD
+392 IIAPD

>member
-1 MSADLSNLARQPWAN
+1 MRKILTIAGSDS
-16 AEQSL
+16 
-21 EANLNNPLCSWD
+21 
-33 GRDGAGA
+33 GGGAGIQA
-40 ATARKAMRAYAG
+40 DIKTIS
-52 AHKMFATS
+52 AHKMFAMS

-74 DVLDVPPNFVEAQL
+74 GVLDVPPNFVEAQL

-108 GVAKAIAKSLSKH
+108 GVAEAIAKSLSKH

-151 KLAPAADIIT
+151 KLAPAAEIIT

-176 SLAGMRA
+176 SLADMRTA
-183 AAIKISQFFGG
+183 AVKISQFFSG

-204 GASAA
+204 GASET
-209 CGAAE
+209 CGAAD
-214 AGAAE
+214 AAQ
-219 MNIARNFKAFGRETG
+219 NFKAFEHEIGE
-234 KNGARENSA
+234 NGALKNSA
-243 SSTKSANFTDENFTS
+243 DLTERANFADENFTS
-258 EYKILTTSAEPSFER
+258 ECKILTASAEPSFEQ

-278 PLDASFE
+278 SLGAGFE
-285 SNSEGADLTNS
+285 PSGEDEDGDLTNL

-307 YECSASKVTTKNT
+307 YEFSASKVTTKNT

-336 AGLSLSAAVAHAKGF
+336 AGLSLPTAVAHAKGF
-351 VRMALG
+351 VRRALS
-357 WGEQIGHGCGA
+357 WSEQIGHGCGA

-377 PFGADFGRPCADEIK
+377 PFGADFGGSCADEIK
-392 IISRD
+392 IIAPD

>member
-1 MSADLSNLARQPWAN
+1 MKRILTIAGSDS
-16 AEQSL
+16 
-21 EANLNNPLCSWD
+21 
-33 GRDGAGA
+33 GGGAGIQA
-40 ATARKAMRAYAG
+40 DIKTIS
-52 AHKMFATS
+52 AHKMFAMS

-74 DVLDVPPNFVEAQL
+74 GVLDVPPDFVEAQL

-108 GVAKAIAKSLSKH
+108 RVAEAIAKSLSKH

-151 KLAPAADIIT
+151 KLAPAAEIIT
-161 PNVREAEVLAEMKIS
+161 PNVREAEVLAEMKIL
-176 SLAGMRA
+176 SLADMRA
-183 AAIKISQFFGG
+183 AAVKISQFFDG

-204 GASAA
+204 DASVA
-209 CGAAE
+209 CGATE
-214 AGAAE
+214 ADT
-219 MNIARNFKAFGRETG
+219 ARNFKAFGREMG
-234 KNGARENSA
+234 ENGALKNSA
-243 SSTKSANFTDENFTS
+243 GLTERANFASENFTS
-258 EYKILTTSAEPSFER
+258 ECKNLTASAEPSFEQ

-278 PLDASFE
+278 PLDAG
-285 SNSEGADLTNS
+285 SEPSGEGGDLTNL

-307 YECSASKVTTKNT
+307 YEFSAPKIATRNT

-336 AGLSLSAAVAHAKGF
+336 AGLSLPAAVAHAKGF
-351 VRMALG
+351 VRRALG

-377 PFGADFGRPCADEIK
+377 PFGAGFGGSCANEIK

>member
-1 MSADLSNLARQPWAN
+1 MRKILTIAGSDS
-16 AEQSL
+16 
-21 EANLNNPLCSWD
+21 
-33 GRDGAGA
+33 GGGAGLA
-40 ATARKAMRAYAG
+40 AAIGGGAG
-52 AHKMFATS
+52 IQADIKTISAHKMFAMS

-74 DVLDVPPNFVEAQL
+74 GVLDVSPDFVEAQL

-108 GVAKAIAKSLSKH
+108 GVAEAIAKSLSKH
-121 GAKNVVL
+121 GAKNIVL

-151 KLAPAADIIT
+151 ELAPAAEIIT

-176 SLAGMRA
+176 SLADMRA
-183 AAIKISQFFGG
+183 AAVKISQFFGG

-204 GASAA
+204 GASVA
-209 CGAAE
+209 CGAAD

-219 MNIARNFKAFGRETG
+219 MNTARNFNASQRETG
-234 KNGARENSA
+234 ENGARENSA
-243 SSTKSANFTDENFTS
+243 GSTKSANFADENFTS
-258 EYKILTTSAEPSFER
+258 ECKILTAGAEPSFEQ

-278 PLDASFE
+278 SIGAGFE
-285 SNSEGADLTNS
+285 PSGEDEGGDLRNF

-307 YECSASKVTTKNT
+307 YEFSAPKIATRNT

-336 AGLSLSAAVAHAKGF
+336 AGLSLPAAVAHAKGF
-351 VRMALG
+351 VRRALG
-357 WGEQIGHGCGA
+357 WGEQIGRGCGA

-377 PFGADFGRPCADEIK
+377 PFGADFDGSCTNEIK
-392 IISRD
+392 IIAPD

>member
-1 MSADLSNLARQPWAN
+1 MKRILTIAGSDS
-16 AEQSL
+16 
-21 EANLNNPLCSWD
+21 
-33 GRDGAGA
+33 GGGAGIQA
-40 ATARKAMRAYAG
+40 DIKTIS
-52 AHKMFATS
+52 AHKMFAMS

-74 DVLDVPPNFVEAQL
+74 GVLDVSPDFVEAQL

-108 GVAKAIAKSLSKH
+108 GVAEAIAKSLSRH

-151 KLAPAADIIT
+151 ELAPAAEIIT

-176 SLAGMRA
+176 SLADMRA
-183 AAIKISQFFGG
+183 AAVKISQFLGG

-204 GASAA
+204 GVSEA
-209 CGAAE
+209 CGAE
-214 AGAAE
+214 DAAQ
-219 MNIARNFKAFGRETG
+219 NFKAFGHEIG
-234 KNGARENSA
+234 ENGALKNSA
-243 SSTKSANFTDENFTS
+243 DLTERANFADENFTS
-258 EYKILTTSAEPSFER
+258 ECKILTASAEPSFEQ

-278 PLDASFE
+278 PLDAGFE
-285 SNSEGADLTNS
+285 PSGEGADLRNL

-307 YECSASKVTTKNT
+307 YEFSAPKIATRNT

-336 AGLSLSAAVAHAKGF
+336 AGLSLPAAVAHAKGF
-351 VRMALG
+351 VRRALG

-377 PFGADFGRPCADEIK
+377 PFGADFGGSCANEIK

>member
-1 MSADLSNLARQPWAN
+1 MKRILTIAGSDS
-16 AEQSL
+16 
-21 EANLNNPLCSWD
+21 
-33 GRDGAGA
+33 GGGAGIQA
-40 ATARKAMRAYAG
+40 DIKTIS
-52 AHKMFATS
+52 AHKMFAMS

-74 DVLDVPPNFVEAQL
+74 GVLDVSPDFVEAQL

-108 GVAKAIAKSLSKH
+108 RIAETIAKSLSKY

-142 QSALHALKY
+142 KSALHTLKY
-151 KLAPAADIIT
+151 KLAPAAEIIT

-176 SLAGMRA
+176 SLADMRA
-183 AAIKISQFFGG
+183 AAVKISQFFSG

-204 GASAA
+204 GASVA
-209 CGAAE
+209 CGAVDA
-214 AGAAE
+214 
-219 MNIARNFKAFGRETG
+219 ARNFNASQRKTG
-234 KNGARENSA
+234 ENGALKNSVDL
-243 SSTKSANFTDENFTS
+243 TERANFASENFTS
-258 EYKILTTSAEPSFER
+258 ECKNLTASAELPFEQ

-278 PLDASFE
+278 PLDAGLE

-307 YECSASKVTTKNT
+307 YEFSASKVATKNT

-336 AGLSLSAAVAHAKGF
+336 AGLSLPAAVAHAKGF
-351 VRMALG
+351 VRRALG

-377 PFGADFGRPCADEIK
+377 PFGADSGGSCANEIK
-392 IISRD
+392 IIAPD

>member
-1 MSADLSNLARQPWAN
+1 MKRILTIAGSDS
-16 AEQSL
+16 
-21 EANLNNPLCSWD
+21 
-33 GRDGAGA
+33 GGGAGIQA
-40 ATARKAMRAYAG
+40 DIKTIS
-52 AHKMFATS
+52 AHKMFAMS

-74 DVLDVPPNFVEAQL
+74 GVLDVSPDFVEAQL

-108 GVAKAIAKSLSKH
+108 EVAEAIAKSLSKH

-151 KLAPAADIIT
+151 KLAPAAEIIT

-183 AAIKISQFFGG
+183 AAVKISQFFGG
-194 AILIKGGDLA
+194 AILIKGGDLTAASVACGTA
-204 GASAA
+204 GADT
-209 CGAAE
+209 
-214 AGAAE
+214 
-219 MNIARNFKAFGRETG
+219 ARNFNTSQQEASE
-234 KNGARENSA
+234 NGALKNS
-243 SSTKSANFTDENFTS
+243 TGLTERANFTSENFTS
-258 EYKILTTSAEPSFER
+258 ECKILTASAEPSFEQ

-278 PLDASFE
+278 PLDAGFKPSGE
-285 SNSEGADLTNS
+285 DGDLTNL

-307 YECSASKVTTKNT
+307 YEFSASKVATKNT

-336 AGLSLSAAVAHAKGF
+336 AGLSLPAAVAHAKGF
-351 VRMALG
+351 VRRALG
-357 WGEQIGHGCGA
+357 WSEQIGHGCGA

-377 PFGADFGRPCADEIK
+377 PFGADFGGSCADEIK

>member
-1 MSADLSNLARQPWAN
+1 MKRILTIAGSDS
-16 AEQSL
+16 
-21 EANLNNPLCSWD
+21 
-33 GRDGAGA
+33 GGGAGIQA
-40 ATARKAMRAYAG
+40 DIKTIS
-52 AHKMFATS
+52 AHKMFAMS

-74 DVLDVPPNFVEAQL
+74 GVLDVPPNFVEAQL

-108 GVAKAIAKSLSKH
+108 GVAEAIAKSLSKH

-151 KLAPAADIIT
+151 ELAPAAEIIT

-176 SLAGMRA
+176 SLADMRA
-183 AAIKISQFFGG
+183 AAVKISQFFSG

-204 GASAA
+204 GASVA
-209 CGAAE
+209 CGAA
-214 AGAAE
+214 GADTAQ
-219 MNIARNFKAFGRETG
+219 NFKAFGHEAG
-234 KNGARENSA
+234 ENGTRENSA
-243 SSTKSANFTDENFTS
+243 GSTKSANFAEENFTS
-258 EYKILTTSAEPSFER
+258 ECKILTTSAEPSFEQ

-278 PLDASFE
+278 SLGAGFE
-285 SNSEGADLTNS
+285 PSGEDEGGDLRNL

-307 YECSASKVTTKNT
+307 YEFSAPKISTRNT

-336 AGLSLSAAVAHAKGF
+336 AGLSLPAAVAHAKGF
-351 VRMALG
+351 VRRALG
-357 WGEQIGHGCGA
+357 WDEQIGHGCGA

-377 PFGADFGRPCADEIK
+377 PFGADFGGSCANEIK

>member
-1 MSADLSNLARQPWAN
+1 MRKILTIAGSDS
-16 AEQSL
+16 
-21 EANLNNPLCSWD
+21 
-33 GRDGAGA
+33 GGGAGIQA
-40 ATARKAMRAYAG
+40 DIKTIS
-52 AHKMFATS
+52 AHKMFAMS

-74 DVLDVPPNFVEAQL
+74 GVLDIPPNFVEAQL

-108 GVAKAIAKSLSKH
+108 GVAEAIAKSLSKH

-151 KLAPAADIIT
+151 ELAPAAEIIT
-161 PNVREAEVLAEMKIS
+161 PNVREAEVLAEMKIL
-176 SLAGMRA
+176 SLADMRA
-183 AAIKISQFFGG
+183 AAVKISQFFGG

-209 CGAAE
+209 CGAAK
-214 AGAAE
+214 
-219 MNIARNFKAFGRETG
+219 MNTARNFNASQREMG
-234 KNGARENSA
+234 ENGARENSA
-243 SSTKSANFTDENFTS
+243 SSTKSAEFAGKNFTS
-258 EYKILTTSAEPSFER
+258 KCKILTTSAELSFEKK
-273 NLSAA
+273 LS
-278 PLDASFE
+278 LASLGAGLKP
-285 SNSEGADLTNS
+285 SGEGGDLTNL

-307 YECSASKVTTKNT
+307 YEFSAPKISTRNT

-336 AGLSLSAAVAHAKGF
+336 AGLSLPAASAHAKGF
-351 VRMALG
+351 VHRALG
-357 WGEQIGHGCGA
+357 WSEQIGHGCGA

-377 PFGADFGRPCADEIK
+377 PFGADFDGSCANEIK
-392 IISRD
+392 IIAPD

>member
-1 MSADLSNLARQPWAN
+1 MRKILTIAGSDS
-16 AEQSL
+16 
-21 EANLNNPLCSWD
+21 
-33 GRDGAGA
+33 GGGAGIQA
-40 ATARKAMRAYAG
+40 DIKTIS

-74 DVLDVPPNFVEAQL
+74 GVLDVPPHFVEAQL

-108 GVAKAIAKSLSKH
+108 GVAEAIAKSLSKH

-142 QSALHALKY
+142 QNALHALKY
-151 KLAPAADIIT
+151 KLAPAAEIIT
-161 PNVREAEVLAEMKIS
+161 PNVREAEVLAEMKIL

-183 AAIKISQFFGG
+183 AAVKISQFFSG

-204 GASAA
+204 GAGAA

-214 AGAAE
+214 AGAAKI
-219 MNIARNFKAFGRETG
+219 NTVQNFKAFGCETSE
-234 KNGARENSA
+234 NVARENS
-243 SSTKSANFTDENFTS
+243 TGLTERANFASENFTS
-258 EYKILTTSAEPSFER
+258 ECKILTASAEPSFEQ

-278 PLDASFE
+278 PLYDGFKPSGE
-285 SNSEGADLTNS
+285 DGDLTNL

-307 YECSASKVTTKNT
+307 YEFSAPKISTRNT

-336 AGLSLSAAVAHAKGF
+336 AGLSLPAAVAHAKGF
-351 VRMALG
+351 VRRALG

-377 PFGADFGRPCADEIK
+377 PFGADFDGSCANEIK
-392 IISRD
+392 LIFRD